1 MSDKGRLIKAEAL
14 ARGRLKTEVLS
25 GYVTAM
31 GGTRYLLIIGGL
43 FASTELGR
51 LLSSYWLSWW
61 SAGSLPGPP
70 RSVGFYIAIY
80 ATISMTQTLIN
91 LSKQFALAKFGLVA
105 SSYLHDAMWRAMT
118 RAKMAFFNTTPM
130 GRITNRLSKD
140 VGDTDRQLMNMTS
153 TFVSGMV
160 QLFGALVIIGVTTYY
175 TLAAFVPVLA
185 CFFWVQRFFQAT
197 SREVKRLDS
206 VTRSPIY
213 SHFSQCLNGLSS
225 IRAYGAQGRMVEES
239 GRKLDANTRM
249 NVASFSANRWLS
261 VRLEFLG
268 GLMVFAAAVFAV
280 AMRRV
285 IGPEEAALSLS
296 YALQITGLLNMTT
309 RLASLA
315 ENSFN
320 AVERLQEYAQV
331 EPEAADEVE
340 PGPPPDW
347 PSEGA
352 MVFDDVVASYRP
364 DLPPVLRGLSFAVK
378 ARQKVGVV
386 GRTGAGK
393 SSLFLTLF
401 RIVEPSSGTISI
413 DGVDLQTLGLSQL
426 RRKLSIIPQDP
437 ILFSGTVKENLDP
450 FNRCTDSQLWK
461 ALEMS
466 HMSVV
471 VGATTSAWGSG
482 SFCASPGPCCA
493 SPRYSCW
500 TRQRPPSTRT
510 LTRSFRARYGRRSLT
525 ARR

>member
-1 MSDKGRLIKAEAL
+1 
-14 ARGRLKTEVLS
+14 
-25 GYVTAM
+25 
-31 GGTRYLLIIGGL
+31 
-43 FASTELGR
+43 
-51 LLSSYWLSWW
+51 
-61 SAGSLPGPP
+61 
-70 RSVGFYIAIY
+70 
-80 ATISMTQTLIN
+80 
-91 LSKQFALAKFGLVA
+91 
-105 SSYLHDAMWRAMT
+105 MWRAMT

-130 GRITNRLSKD
+130 GRVTNRLSKD

-249 NVASFSANRWLS
+249 SVASFSANRWLS
-261 VRLEFLG
+261 IRLEFLG

-280 AMRRV
+280 AMRKV

-331 EPEAADEVE
+331 EPEAADEE
-340 PGPPPDW
+340 TGPGPPPGW

-364 DLPPVLRGLSFAVK
+364 DLPPVLRGLSFTVK

-393 SSLFLTLF
+393 SSLFLALF

-437 ILFSGTVKENLDP
+437 VLFSGTVKGNLDP
-450 FNRCTDSQLWK
+450 FGRCTDSQLWK

-466 HMSVV
+466 HMDLV
-471 VGATTSAWGSG
+471 VGADASKLMMPVSENGDNFSVGQRQLLCLARALLRKSKVLVLDEATAAVDADTDALIQSTIRAA
-482 SFCASPGPCCA
+482 FADCATLTIAHRLNTIIDSDLIVVLDAGGCHACTHARSVLYLPP
-493 SPRYSCW
+493 P
-500 TRQRPPSTRT
+500 PPSPP
-510 LTRSFRARYGRRSLT
+510 SPPSP
-525 ARR
+525 